1 MPLALN
7 DAKGGNQ
14 IAVLQFPLGA
24 PQMNVLERLA
34 AIRTQA
40 GRVKDLLKHES
51 ANTLMLYTT
60 LVHGV
65 PALLEK
71 MGLRESLRVSNVL
84 ISNPFGLMEERYLM
98 GGRVELALPMAVVAA
113 GQMLNV
119 TAVTAADKF
128 QIGFLAVAKAV
139 PQFGKLAGYT
149 LDAFEE
155 LKQTALPPVKKTP
168 RGASTKPRARKTA

>member
-1 MPLALN
+1 
-7 DAKGGNQ
+7 
-14 IAVLQFPLGA
+14 
-24 PQMNVLERLA
+24 
-34 AIRTQA
+34 
-40 GRVKDLLKHES
+40 
-51 ANTLMLYTT
+51 
-60 LVHGV
+60 
-65 PALLEK
+65 
-71 MGLRESLRVSNVL
+71 MGLRESMRVSNVL

-149 LDAFEE
+149 LEAFEE
-155 LKQTALPPVKKTP
+155 LKQAGLPPVKKAP
-168 RGASTKPRARKTA
+168 RGASHLPKPAASAKPRPRASTKPRARKSA